1 MSREHEAGRVLD
13 TEHVIDSQLIM
24 RHAGREVAQLTE
36 CLPCV
41 HGALGLISSPRK
53 LAVVGYAYNPS
64 I

>member
-1 MSREHEAGRVLD
+1 MSREHEAGGVLD

-24 RHAGREVAQLTE
+24 RCVGREVAQLTE

-41 HGALGLISSPRK
+41 HGALGLIASPRK
-53 LAVVGYAYNPS
+53 LTVVGYAYNPS